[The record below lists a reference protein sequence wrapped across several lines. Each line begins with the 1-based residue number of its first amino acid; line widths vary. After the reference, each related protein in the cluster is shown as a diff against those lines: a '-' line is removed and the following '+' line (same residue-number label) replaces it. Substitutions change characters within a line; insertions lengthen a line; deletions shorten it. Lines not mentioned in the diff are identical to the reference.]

1 MIDLRSLL
9 LSGAALAA
17 GLSPQDPKPQEPA
30 SPPPAK
36 AEAAKP
42 ESAKPDVEALVRDLG
57 SERFRARLDAERALR
72 DLGEAAVPAL
82 QKAAEASDDAEVQWR
97 ARRVLRQIEAGKGS
111 AGLAPRARAGEAIP
125 PTGAE
130 STQPEPQGQQPAPR
144 PWQRRDLARDQFESL
159 FERLEREFGVDVP
172 RARFFDDRFFQDLQE
187 QMKAGGGRSQGM
199 SMQIGPDGAVRVEVE
214 ERGADGKTGKKVYEA
229 PDMESFQKQYP
240 GVLQRNGVGF
250 GLPGGGMGWLRG
262 FGGALPPVEPP
273 PPITGRPR
281 GQRAPDV
288 MVEPLEPVAPPAG
301 KRLGV
306 SVRDEVPPDVRAY
319 LELEDDV
326 GLMVEGVQDGSLA
339 QALGLQRGDI
349 VTHVAGKAIGSPQD
363 VQDALGAVAQGAE
376 VEVAFVRRGVART
389 AKAAKAEAVEPP
401 AAKPAQPLKK
411 RARRSDDESI
421 R

>member
-9 LSGAALAA
+9 LAGAALAA
-17 GLSPQDPKPQEPA
+17 GLSAQDPKPQEPA

-42 ESAKPDVEALVRDLG
+42 DVDALVRDLG
-57 SERFRARLDAERALR
+57 SERFRARLEAERALR
-72 DLGEAAVPAL
+72 ELGEAAVPAL

-97 ARRVLRQIEAGKGS
+97 ARRVLRQIEAGKGG
-111 AGLAPRARAGEAIP
+111 AGLAPRARADEPAP
-125 PTGAE
+125 QTGAAPKD
-130 STQPEPQGQQPAPR
+130 PEPQGQQPGQR
-144 PWQRRDLARDQFESL
+144 PWQRRDPARDQFESL

-187 QMKAGGGRSQGM
+187 QMKAGAGRSQGM

-214 ERGADGKTGKKVYEA
+214 ERGADGKSEKKVYEA
-229 PDMESFQKQYP
+229 PDMESFQKQHP

-250 GLPGGGMGWLRG
+250 GLPGGGMGWFRG
-262 FGGALPPVEPP
+262 FGGPIPPVEPA
-273 PPITGRPR
+273 PPITDRPR
-281 GQRAPDV
+281 GLRAPDV
-288 MVEPLEPVAPPAG
+288 AIEPNEPVAPPVG

-306 SVRDEVPPDVRAY
+306 TVRDEVPPDVRAY
-319 LELEDDV
+319 LELEDGV

-349 VTHVAGKAIGSPQD
+349 VTRVAGKAIGSPQD
-363 VQDALGAVAQGAE
+363 VQDALGPIGQGAE
-376 VEVAFVRRGVART
+376 VEVAFVRKGVART
-389 AKAAKAEAVEPP
+389 AKAPKAEAAEP
-401 AAKPAQPLKK
+401 ADGKPAQSLKK
-411 RARRSDDESI
+411 RARKSDDESI